1 MFLRKLFISI
11 TLLGVSTAGMAQF
24 SLPKMPSL
32 GSGSSEASGNA
43 GAVVKQARDALVQF
57 TKAEFRILEALGGY
71 EAFASQEKLV
81 SSLKTGDA
89 TASSDDLKAVTKI
102 SGELQAEIEKRISE
116 NKKLDDKQKKI
127 AAEGTFNYVKGLVAS
142 KKLVGSVQGLAKNPS
157 SLGLDLIGPVTTL
170 GTEMPKIV
178 PKAISTSGAIFKYM
192 SANGVDI
199 SEAKKAADDLGK

>member
-1 MFLRKLFISI
+1 MLLRKLVLSVA
-11 TLLGVSTAGMAQF
+11 LLGISTAGMAQF
-24 SLPKMPSL
+24 SMPKVPGL
-32 GSGSSEASGNA
+32 GGGSADASGNA
-43 GAVVKQARDALVQF
+43 SAVVKQARDALVQF

-81 SSLKTGDA
+81 SSMKTGDA

-116 NKKLDDKQKKI
+116 NKKLDESQKKI
-127 AAEGTFNYVKGLVAS
+127 AAEGTFSYVKGLVAS
-142 KKLVGSVQGLAKNPS
+142 KKLVSSVQGLAKNPT
-157 SLGLDLIGPVTTL
+157 SLGFDMVGPITTL
-170 GTEMPKIV
+170 GTELPKIV
-178 PKAISTSGAIFKYM
+178 PKAISTSGTIFKYM